1 MVLLR
6 LTSTARQ
13 DSSDFT
19 TTFSSGMRLNY
30 SDDIKYEIALVNMSI
45 YYNYYNISDKLGNS
59 IFKYSID
66 VGGTITDY
74 SGVIPN
80 GIYTFAQIFDEID
93 KIITANGNDNT
104 NITLAASAITGKTS
118 ITTTNGYAVSFV
130 GTKLHIIFGFDED
143 QVLTKDTT
151 TESPHH
157 ADITNGVNTI
167 SLNCSLCAES
177 YENGRN
183 SDTVFTFSPSAS
195 PGSLINVSPST
206 PIYVKTNLQ
215 GGDHLKS
222 IRISVED
229 GLGRKIDLNNE
240 PLSVLLDLK
249 AISPEFSLNSVIS
262 RFLSRMAD
270 NDEKKRLER

>member
-6 LTSTARQ
+6 LTSEPRQ

-30 SDDIKYEIALVNMSI
+30 SDDIKYELALVNMSI
-45 YYNYYNISDKLGNS
+45 YYNYYNISSKLGNS
-59 IFKYSID
+59 TFNYSID
-66 VGGTITDY
+66 VAGTVTDY
-74 SGVIPN
+74 SGVIPD
-80 GIYTFAQIFDEID
+80 GIYSFSQIFDAID
-93 KIITANGNDNT
+93 QIITDNGNDNT
-104 NITLAASAITGKTS
+104 NITLSASAISGKTS
-118 ITTTNGYAVSFV
+118 ITTTNGYAVSFA

-143 QVLTKDTT
+143 QVLLKDTT

-183 SDTVFTFSPSAS
+183 SDTIFTFSPSAS

-215 GGDHLKS
+215 GSDHLKS

-229 GLGRKIDLNNE
+229 GLGRKVDLNNE

-249 AISPEFSLNSVIS
+249 PISPEFTLNSIIS
-262 RFLSRMAD
+262 RFLAKMAA